1 MSDNTKSKKPH
12 FTWVERKGR
21 SAKRKTESLDLA
33 AVDLSEGEIDAV
45 AALGG
50 SSRGVEELANGAL
63 SAIAKEDGVV
73 TERGLRRVKGAV
85 KFLAELLGGGR
96 HREAMNASGLTWAQV
111 NSFMLVSPEFDRMY
125 QTAKGGMKQA
135 MGAKVLDTAFE
146 MATEGEPVYDR
157 KTGEQVGVKRSEKM
171 LDRLLT
177 LSGREFR
184 KEPGNSRTPLEGGG
198 ITLNFH
204 FDGKGK
210 PAEVV
215 DVR

>member
-1 MSDNTKSKKPH
+1 MSENTAKKPR
-12 FTWVERKGR
+12 FTWRERNGR
-21 SAKRKTESLDLA
+21 SAQRKTEALDLA
-33 AVDLSEGEIDAV
+33 PVELGEGEVDAV
-45 AALGG
+45 SALGCG
-50 SSRGVEELANGAL
+50 TGGIEDLANGPLAP
-63 SAIAKEDGVV
+63 IGRENGEV
-73 TERGLRRVKGAV
+73 TERGLRRVRSAV
-85 KFLAELLGGGR
+85 KFLAELLGGR
-96 HREAMNASGLTWAQV
+96 KHRDAMAASGLTWAQV
-111 NSFMLVSPEFDRMY
+111 NSFALVCPEFERMY

-135 MGAKVLDTAFE
+135 MGAVVLDTAFE

-157 KTGEQVGVKRSEKM
+157 KTGEKVGVKKSEKM

-184 KEPGNSRTPLEGGG
+184 KEPGNSKTSLEGGG

>member
-1 MSDNTKSKKPH
+1 MSENTAPKKPR
-12 FTWVERKGR
+12 FSWRERNGR

-33 AVDLSEGEIDAV
+33 PVELGEGEVDAV
-45 AALGG
+45 SALGCKAG
-50 SSRGVEELANGAL
+50 GVEELANGIFAP
-63 SAIAKEDGVV
+63 IGQENGVV
-73 TERGLRRVKGAV
+73 TERGLRRVRSAV
-85 KFLAELLGGGR
+85 KFLAELLGGKK
-96 HREAMNASGLTWAQV
+96 HRDAMSASGLTWAQV
-111 NSFMLVSPEFDRMY
+111 NSFALVCPEFERMY

-135 MGAKVLDTAFE
+135 MGAVVLDTAFE

-157 KTGEQVGVKRSEKM
+157 KTGEQVGVKKSEKM

-184 KEPGNSRTPLEGGG
+184 KEPGNSKTSLEGGG

>member
-1 MSDNTKSKKPH
+1 MSENTAKKPR
-12 FTWVERKGR
+12 FTWRERNGR
-21 SAKRKTESLDLA
+21 SAQRKTEALNLA
-33 AVDLSEGEIDAV
+33 PVELGEGEVDAV
-45 AALGG
+45 SALGCG
-50 SSRGVEELANGAL
+50 TGGIEDLANGPLAP
-63 SAIAKEDGVV
+63 IGRENGEV
-73 TERGLRRVKGAV
+73 TERGLRRVRGAV
-85 KFLAELLGGGR
+85 KFLAELLGGR
-96 HREAMNASGLTWAQV
+96 KHRDAMEASGLTWAQV
-111 NSFMLVSPEFDRMY
+111 NSFALVCPEFERMY

-135 MGAKVLDTAFE
+135 M
-146 MATEGEPVYDR
+146 YDR
-157 KTGEQVGVKRSEKM
+157 KTGEQVGVKKSEKM

-184 KEPGNSRTPLEGGG
+184 KEPGNSKTSLEGGG

>member
-1 MSDNTKSKKPH
+1 MSENTAPKKPR
-12 FTWVERKGR
+12 FTWRERNGR
-21 SAKRKTESLDLA
+21 SAKRKTESLELA
-33 AVDLSEGEIDAV
+33 PVELGEGEVDAV
-45 AALGG
+45 SALGCKAG
-50 SSRGVEELANGAL
+50 GVEELANGIFAP
-63 SAIAKEDGVV
+63 IGQENGVV
-73 TERGLRRVKGAV
+73 TERGLRRVRSAV
-85 KFLAELLGGGR
+85 KFLAELLGGKK
-96 HREAMNASGLTWAQV
+96 HRDAMAASGLTWAQI
-111 NSFMLVSPEFDRMY
+111 NSFTLVCPEFDRMY

-135 MGAKVLDTAFE
+135 MGAAVLDTAFE
-146 MATEGEPVYDR
+146 LATVGEIVHD
-157 KTGEQVGVKRSEKM
+157 KDGNAVGVKKSEKM

-184 KEPGNSRTPLEGGG
+184 KEPGNSKTSLEGGG

>member
-1 MSDNTKSKKPH
+1 MSENTAKKPR
-12 FTWVERKGR
+12 FTWRERNGR
-21 SAKRKTESLDLA
+21 SAKAKTESLDLA
-33 AVDLSEGEIDAV
+33 PVELGEGEVDAV
-45 AALGG
+45 SALGCKAG
-50 SSRGVEELANGAL
+50 GVEELANGILAP
-63 SAIAKEDGVV
+63 IGQEDGVV
-73 TERGLRRVKGAV
+73 TERGLRRVRSAV
-85 KFLAELLGGGR
+85 KFLAELLGGKK
-96 HREAMNASGLTWAQV
+96 HRDAMAASGLTWAQV
-111 NSFMLVSPEFDRMY
+111 NSFALVCPEFERMY

-135 MGAKVLDTAFE
+135 MGAVVLDTAFE
-146 MATEGEPVYDR
+146 MATEGEPVYDKR
-157 KTGEQVGVKRSEKM
+157 TGEQVGVKKSEKM

-184 KEPGNSRTPLEGGG
+184 KEPGNSKTSLEGGG

>member
-1 MSDNTKSKKPH
+1 MSENTAKKPR
-12 FTWVERKGR
+12 FTWRERNGR
-21 SAKRKTESLDLA
+21 SAQRKTEALDLA
-33 AVDLSEGEIDAV
+33 PVELGEGEVDAV
-45 AALGG
+45 SALGCG
-50 SSRGVEELANGAL
+50 TGGIEDLANGPLAP
-63 SAIAKEDGVV
+63 IGRENGEV
-73 TERGLRRVKGAV
+73 TERGLRRVRSAV
-85 KFLAELLGGGR
+85 KFLAELLGGR
-96 HREAMNASGLTWAQV
+96 KHRDAMEASGLTWAQV
-111 NSFMLVSPEFDRMY
+111 NSFALVCPEFERMY

-135 MGAKVLDTAFE
+135 MGAVVLDTAFE

-157 KTGEQVGVKRSEKM
+157 KTGDQIGVKKSEKM

-184 KEPGNSRTPLEGGG
+184 KEPGNSKTSLEGGG

>member
-1 MSDNTKSKKPH
+1 MCENTARKPH
-12 FTWVERKGR
+12 FTWRERNGR
-21 SAKRKTESLDLA
+21 SAKAKTEALDPEPVKL
-33 AVDLSEGEIDAV
+33 DDGEVDAV
-45 AALGG
+45 SALGCG
-50 SSRGVEELANGAL
+50 TGGVDDLANGIFAP
-63 SAIAKEDGVV
+63 IGKENGEV
-73 TERGLRRVKGAV
+73 TERGLRRVRSAV
-85 KFLAELLGGGR
+85 KFLAELLGGKK
-96 HREAMNASGLTWAQV
+96 HREAMEASGLTWAQV
-111 NSFMLVSPEFDRMY
+111 NSFTLVSPEFERMY

-135 MGAKVLDTAFE
+135 MGAVVLDTAFE
-146 MATEGEPVYDR
+146 MATEGEPVYNKMGD
-157 KTGEQVGVKRSEKM
+157 KVGVKRSEKM

-184 KEPGNSRTPLEGGG
+184 KEPGNSKTSLEGGG